1 MDLKLE
7 NKKVF
12 ISSGDTDLGA
22 ACVVEFLNEGSQVIT
37 TISSNKK
44 INKLFKEFKFDPSS
58 ANLAV
63 IKKDVTLEKD
73 RIELLPQITST
84 DILINHSPGPIQGNF
99 LKWTEDDWLGSLQ
112 RNLLSN
118 IEMIKL
124 VIPEMQKRNAGKI
137 LNISSMSA
145 IYPIMDFELST
156 VARTGLEGFVKSIAK
171 KTDYPGISIN
181 NILPGYFLTKSLEN
195 FLNSLD
201 ENEKNKKYKELLS
214 NIPIGRFGMPEEFAK
229 SCCFLCSDHAG
240 FFSGQSFLINGGQY
254 Y

>member
-7 NKKVF
+7 NKKAF
-12 ISSGDTDLGA
+12 ISFTTAGF
-22 ACVVEFLNEGSQVIT
+22 VEFLNEGSQVIT

-44 INKLFKEFKFDPSS
+44 INKLFISKGNPSS

-195 FLNSLD
+195 FLKILMRMKKI
-201 ENEKNKKYKELLS
+201 KNIKNY
-214 NIPIGRFGMPEEFAK
+214 
-229 SCCFLCSDHAG
+229 
-240 FFSGQSFLINGGQY
+240 
-254 Y
+254 